1 VEHDR
6 VDDLMD
12 QWRAERPDLDP
23 APMATWGRIGR
34 IYLLVTGEIDA
45 VMAAHGLERGLFDV
59 LATLRRS
66 GPPHRLSPSALA
78 AATLVTTGGMTARLD
93 RLEREGLVERLP
105 DPGDRRAVQVQL
117 TDAGR
122 ERVDACLTE
131 HVANEE
137 RLLTALSARDRAQLD
152 RLARKLLAGLAR
164 PTGAE

>member
-34 IYLLVTGEIDA
+34 IYLLATGEIDA

-66 GPPHRLSPSALA
+66 GPPYRLSPSALA